1 MTITLFNSFLGKAP
15 NWYKWC
21 IIGFLILNPILF
33 FVLPTLGVNAGFILG
48 WIVLLQFI
56 FTLIFSIQCYPLQPG
71 GLIALQYFFRAYN
84 KLPRF
89 LRDQIKLRGNFIIGV
104 YGICYIFY
112 ERYPVS
118 YLYKIIQWFRSK
130 ILLSLLF
137 VLSAAVMSA
146 FLDALTVT
154 AVLIS
159 VTLGFY
165 KIFESNLQENR
176 ITKEEFNQ
184 GKDFLVDIIM
194 HSVVGTALGGVC
206 TIVGEPQ
213 NLLIATKADWDFV
226 EFFIRMAPVTMPV
239 LFFGLLSCILLERF
253 KLFGYG
259 TLLPETLKNKIIQQ
273 AEEMLPKELK
283 CKMHI

>member
-1 MTITLFNSFLGKAP
+1 M
-15 NWYKWC
+15 
-21 IIGFLILNPILF
+21 
-33 FVLPTLGVNAGFILG
+33 GVNAGFILG

-71 GLIALQYFFRAYN
+71 GLIALQV
-84 KLPRF
+84 LF
-89 LRDQIKLRGNFIIGV
+89 LGLTTSYHV
-104 YGICYIFY
+104 FY
-112 ERYPVS
+112 EIKSNLEVILLLVFMVS
-118 YLYKIIQWFRSK
+118 AIFFMKDILLVIFTKIIQWFRSK

-239 LFFGLLSCILLERF
+239 LFFGLLSCILLEKF

-273 AEEMLPKELK
+273 AEDLSLI
-283 CKMHI
+283 HI